1 MSTINQ
7 ERQYDKMTEYVLS
20 LFNIFKI
27 INQKAEKQKEQR
39 MKAIAISIYNYVLKL
54 SKDNN
59 IDLNTAEQTETINLI
74 PFFEYVSF
82 HNIEFYDFKNI
93 QINDVDVN
101 NSKDLE
107 RFILSHIYY
116 ITQK

>member
-1 MSTINQ
+1 MTTIKQ
-7 ERQYDKMTEYVLS
+7 ERKYDKMNEYVLS
-20 LFNIFKI
+20 LFNVFKI
-27 INQKAEKQKEQR
+27 IYQKAEKQKEQR
-39 MKAIAISIYNYVLKL
+39 MKAIAITIYNYVLKL

-59 IDLNTAEQTETINLI
+59 IDLNTAEQTERIKLI

>member
-54 SKDNN
+54 SK
-59 IDLNTAEQTETINLI
+59 E
-74 PFFEYVSF
+74 
-82 HNIEFYDFKNI
+82 
-93 QINDVDVN
+93 
-101 NSKDLE
+101 
-107 RFILSHIYY
+107 
-116 ITQK
+116 